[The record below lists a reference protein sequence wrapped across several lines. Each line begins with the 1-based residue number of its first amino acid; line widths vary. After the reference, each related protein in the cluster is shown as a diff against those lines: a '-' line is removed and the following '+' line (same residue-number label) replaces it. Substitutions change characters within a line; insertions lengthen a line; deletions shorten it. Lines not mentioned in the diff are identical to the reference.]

1 MHDILISRDSRGKI
15 RVVDISYEWND
26 TTHSFLI
33 IRKTSQWGGKVTNQP
48 IIEVKRGKAQRTA
61 AEQVKLEYNSN
72 VKKYLDKGYKNIRD
86 FKIESLDDIDDPGK
100 LLGDIT
106 TDQSGAPKPMLA
118 KSFDG
123 VATSTFEHEFYGST
137 KIDGTRCLMHW
148 NGSEVTTSSRGGN
161 NYDVAANYIRKDPKV
176 MKWLKEHPDMWLDGE
191 LYVHGLPLSYIS
203 GIVRL
208 QTLDEK
214 HKQLKY
220 YVYDLAIPDVK
231 FKDRLKILKDFE
243 KAVSDSDKIVM
254 VKHVKVSGWLNM
266 KALHD
271 QYVNDGWEGLVIRNP
286 DKEYKFG
293 TRDNRMIKLK
303 MFEDH
308 EYKILDLVDG
318 LRDEDLCFLMET
330 KEGYQFKAKPMGDR
344 ALKQWYRDHIE
355 ELKGQMGTV
364 KHFGMTKTNTPV
376 PNLPCFKTVRYSD
389 DL

>member
-1 MHDILISRDSRGKI
+1 
-15 RVVDISYEWND
+15 
-26 TTHSFLI
+26 
-33 IRKTSQWGGKVTNQP
+33 
-48 IIEVKRGKAQRTA
+48 
-61 AEQVKLEYNSN
+61 
-72 VKKYLDKGYKNIRD
+72 
-86 FKIESLDDIDDPGK
+86 
-100 LLGDIT
+100 
-106 TDQSGAPKPMLA
+106 
-118 KSFDG
+118 
-123 VATSTFEHEFYGST
+123 
-137 KIDGTRCLMHW
+137 MHW
-148 NGSEVTTSSRGGN
+148 NGSEVVTSSRGGN

-176 MKWLKEHPDMWLDGE
+176 MKWLKENPNIWLDGE

-208 QTLDEK
+208 QTLDDK

-231 FKDRLKILKDFE
+231 FKDRLKILEDFE

-344 ALKQWYRDHIE
+344 TLKQWYRDHIE

-376 PNLPCFKTVRYSD
+376 PNLPVFKAVRNYE
-389 DL
+389 

>member
-1 MHDILISRDSRGKI
+1 
-15 RVVDISYEWND
+15 
-26 TTHSFLI
+26 
-33 IRKTSQWGGKVTNQP
+33 
-48 IIEVKRGKAQRTA
+48 
-61 AEQVKLEYNSN
+61 
-72 VKKYLDKGYKNIRD
+72 
-86 FKIESLDDIDDPGK
+86 
-100 LLGDIT
+100 
-106 TDQSGAPKPMLA
+106 
-118 KSFDG
+118 
-123 VATSTFEHEFYGST
+123 
-137 KIDGTRCLMHW
+137 
-148 NGSEVTTSSRGGN
+148 
-161 NYDVAANYIRKDPKV
+161 
-176 MKWLKEHPDMWLDGE
+176 MWLDGE

-231 FKDRLKILKDFE
+231 FKDRLKILEDFGQ
-243 KAVSDSDKIVM
+243 AVADSDKIVM
-254 VKHVKVSGWLNM
+254 VKHVKISGWLNM

-308 EYKILDLVDG
+308 EYKILGLVDG

-344 ALKQWYRDHIE
+344 VLKQ
-355 ELKGQMGTV
+355 
-364 KHFGMTKTNTPV
+364 
-376 PNLPCFKTVRYSD
+376 
-389 DL
+389 